1 MVAGQGGA
9 GSWPRF
15 DTMIQ
20 ITRQQETFS
29 HFPLNSWTAHPQPS
43 VTSVLTE
50 RGAPLCWLLIQR
62 QESATPSQSQS
73 TLCLLTSCP
82 WLMVC
87 LVFELVIS
95 GIFNELVKIN
105 PPRLFVIC
113 ILLLR
118 ILSKLQSLI
127 DDKLMSGWFLTD
139 DTCRK
144 HPCCTFLSKTF
155 RSSKPK
161 QNHQSLLSM
170 PKI

>member
-29 HFPLNSWTAHPQPS
+29 YFPLNSWTTHHQPS

-50 RGAPLCWLLIQR
+50 RGGPALLIVDTKTR
-62 QESATPSQSQS
+62 VRHSISVSVHS
-73 TLCLLTSCP
+73 LLTSCP

-161 QNHQSLLSM
+161 QNRQSLLSM

>member
-1 MVAGQGGA
+1 MRGWLGVNGGGPRWL
-9 GSWPRF
+9 GSGPGF

-29 HFPLNSWTAHPQPS
+29 YFPLNSWTTHHQPS

-50 RGAPLCWLLIQR
+50 RGGPALLIVDTKTR
-62 QESATPSQSQS
+62 VSHSVSVHS
-73 TLCLLTSCP
+73 LLTSCP

-105 PPRLFVIC
+105 PPSLFVIC

-127 DDKLMSGWFLTD
+127 DDKLMSG
-139 DTCRK
+139 
-144 HPCCTFLSKTF
+144 
-155 RSSKPK
+155 
-161 QNHQSLLSM
+161 
-170 PKI
+170 